1 MNQESFYDLL
11 TRYHDGNC
19 TAAEKL
25 WVDQWYHN
33 LNNKNFEDLST
44 TALDEMQKNVWLNLS
59 NTQQPEKTVKVKRL
73 WPRFA
78 IAASFI
84 VAFLLGGL
92 YLANYN
98 NAERAF
104 VNANEGLA
112 LITKTNDTDRPIIVS
127 LSDNSK
133 ITLDPQA
140 NIIYPKGF
148 CC

>member
-1 MNQESFYDLL
+1 MNQKSFYDLL

-25 WVDQWYHN
+25 WVDKWYHN
-33 LNNKNFEDLST
+33 LNNKNFEDLSS

-59 NTQQPEKTVKVKRL
+59 NAQQPEKIVKVKRL
-73 WPRFA
+73 WPQFA

-104 VNANEGLA
+104 VNANEGL
-112 LITKTNDTDRPIIVS
+112 DS
-127 LSDNSK
+127 H
-133 ITLDPQA
+133 
-140 NIIYPKGF
+140 
-148 CC
+148 